1 MIEKFSRRN
10 ILKMIAGSAFSI
22 FNISNAHKKIKN
34 MSAIINIVS
43 LPEVGPW
50 PTRDPFLFCVHHNDI
65 YPIAKKDLSPDATL
79 DGRNIG
85 QDFSNKDGWNMYHGD
100 RIPGFP
106 KHPHRGFE
114 TLTVVDRGIIDH
126 SDSLG
131 ASARYGEGDAQ
142 WLTAGDGINHA
153 EMFPLF
159 NLKDSNPIDFFQ
171 IWINLPSKNKR
182 VSPHF
187 SMFWDKDIPR
197 VISKDSKGISTE
209 VKVVSGD
216 YYSTK
221 ACEPPPNSWAS
232 DEANNVAVWVIKI
245 DKSGE
250 WNIPINDDNI
260 LRSLYIPK
268 GNKVTI
274 NNQKILPGNRIDLLP
289 NHDVRVQNLGKET
302 KLLLLQGNPIKEPV
316 VQYGP
321 FVMNSKAEIQEAFND
336 YNQTNFGGWNWK
348 NSAPVH
354 GHKKERFA
362 KLIDGSI
369 DRPS

>member
-1 MIEKFSRRN
+1 MIEKFTRRN

-22 FNISNAHKKIKN
+22 FNFSNAHKKIEN